1 MQNVKKILVVRLS
14 SLGDVVLTFPFLN
27 ILKKKFPDSFVSYL
41 TKPEY
46 VSVVQMNPNVN
57 EIIPYSPKISIHN
70 FDLIF
75 DLQNN
80 LKTNLLLNGKAGNI
94 LKYKKNNLKKFL
106 LVNFK
111 KNLINTVI
119 PVYKKYIESLN
130 NISEL
135 SEDDYNFSVTNLLF
149 IQTNPL
155 KEKFIIV
162 APSAKHFTKRYPKEK
177 FVDILKPVSKSFRIV
192 LTGSNSDTDKEI
204 CAYINSN
211 IPECINTCGLL
222 NFSELSTYIFNS
234 EFVISNDS
242 GIMHLSEAMGKKV
255 FVIFGSTVKEFGFFP
270 QLKNSFVSEVFDLD
284 CRPCSHIGRSSCP
297 KGHFNCMNLNPVFSN
312 LNKFISQQ

>member
-27 ILKKKFPDSFVSYL
+27 ILKKKFPDSYISYL

-46 VSVVQMNPNVN
+46 VSVVQMNPYVN
-57 EIIPYSPKISIHN
+57 EIIPFSPKISIDD

-80 LKTNLLLNGKAGNI
+80 LKTNLLLYGITKNI
-94 LKYKKNNLKKFL
+94 FRYKKNNLKKFL

-111 KNLINTVI
+111 KNLFNTVI
-119 PVYKKYIESLN
+119 PVYKKYIETLN
-130 NISEL
+130 NVTDL

-149 IQTNPL
+149 IQTNPV

-162 APSAKHFTKRYPKEK
+162 APSAKHFTKRYPKDK
-177 FVDILKPVSKSFRIV
+177 FVEILKPVSDTYKII
-192 LTGSNSDTDKEI
+192 LTGSNSDIDKEI
-204 CAYINSN
+204 CDYIHSE
-211 IPECINTCGLL
+211 IPISQNKCGIL

-242 GIMHLSEAMGKKV
+242 GIMHLSEALGKKV
-255 FVIFGSTVKEFGFFP
+255 FAIFGSTVKEFGFYP
-270 QLKNSFVSEVFDLD
+270 QLNNSFVSEVFDLD

-297 KGHFNCMNLNPVFSN
+297 KGHFNCMILNPVFTN
-312 LNKFISQQ
+312 LNNFLSQQ